1 MSGSPKQRWSADLY
15 ARHASFV
22 PDLGVAWVEALGPI
36 ADLEILDL
44 GCGNG
49 ALTKH
54 LVDGGARVVGID
66 ASADLVAAACERG
79 IDARVGD
86 GRALSFDGEF
96 DLVFSHAALHWM
108 KPPETV
114 IDGVRRALR
123 PSGLFVAD
131 MGGAGNV
138 ALEEA
143 ALEAALERRGLNG
156 KAANPWFFP
165 TPDAYRTLLEQ
176 AGFTVDSIE
185 SFDRPTRIDSDI
197 VGWLETFGDTF
208 LSRVDSAERAT
219 LLSEVADELR
229 PKLSDSQGNWTLD
242 YVRLR
247 FAAHVD

>member
-36 ADLEILDL
+36 ADLDILDL

-86 GRALSFDGEF
+86 GCDLSFDAEF

-108 KPPETV
+108 KPPEPV
-114 IDGVRRALR
+114 IEGVRRALR
-123 PSGLFVAD
+123 PSGQFVAD

-143 ALEAALERRGLNG
+143 ALEAALDRRGLNG

-165 TPDAYRTLLEQ
+165 TPDVYRVMLEQ
-176 AGFTVDSIE
+176 AGFTVDSIA
-185 SFDRPTRIDSDI
+185 SFARPTRIDSDI
-197 VGWLETFGDTF
+197 LGWLETFAETF
-208 LSRVDSAERAT
+208 LSQVDLRERADV
-219 LLSEVADELR
+219 LAEVSDELGPR
-229 PKLSDSQGNWTLD
+229 LSDSQGNWTLD

-247 FAAHVD
+247 FSAHVD

>member
-22 PDLGVAWVEALGPI
+22 PDLGVAWVEELGPI
-36 ADLEILDL
+36 ADLDILDL

-66 ASADLVAAACERG
+66 ASTDLVEAACERG

-86 GRALSFDGEF
+86 GCALSFDGEF

-108 KPPETV
+108 KPPEPV
-114 IDGVRRALR
+114 IEGVRRALR
-123 PSGLFVAD
+123 PRGWFVAD

-143 ALEAALERRGLNG
+143 ALEAALDRRGLNG

-165 TPDAYRTLLEQ
+165 TSDAYRAMLEK
-176 AGFTVDSIE
+176 AGFTVASIA
-185 SFDRPTRIDSDI
+185 SFERPTRIDSDI
-197 VGWLETFGDTF
+197 LGWLETFAETF
-208 LSRVDSAERAT
+208 LSRVDSGERADV
-219 LLSEVADELR
+219 LAEVADELA
-229 PKLSDSQGNWTLD
+229 PSLSDSQGDWTLD

-247 FAAHVD
+247 FSAHVD